1 MIVYWY
7 NQADKEDTAVVF
19 WNHKTGEVCINCTE
33 LKNRRIF
40 PIPDSVCV
48 FQKNYRHVKGLIS
61 VSAAGEHCVLATNH
75 EDNNGAISSNTFTLL
90 LCNALGTPIDTKQVL
105 RTNVRMI

>member
-1 MIVYWY
+1 MYQLYQI
-7 NQADKEDTAVVF
+7 
-19 WNHKTGEVCINCTE
+19 
-33 LKNRRIF
+33 KNWVPF
-40 PIPDSVCV
+40 SYDSVYV

-105 RTNVRMI
+105 RTKVKII